1 MSLLDAIRTVIAKYA
16 DFEGRAGRAEF
27 WWWFLF
33 VVLGHA
39 AFGVFSVIPV
49 GVEGASLGSILT
61 GLWSIATLLP
71 TLAVGVRRL
80 RDADYTWQ
88 NIFWLLVP
96 IGGLIVLAIY
106 WSKPSTAAAE
116 VAPAPQS
123 T

>member
-1 MSLLDAIRTVIAKYA
+1 MSFLDALRTVIAKYA

-27 WWWFLF
+27 WWWMLF
-33 VVLGHA
+33 IALGHA

-61 GLWSIATLLP
+61 GLWTIATLLP

-80 RDADYTWQ
+80 RDAEYTWQ
-88 NIFWLLVP
+88 NIFWILVP

-106 WSKPSTAAAE
+106 WSKPSTAVTE
-116 VAPAPQS
+116 PQA

>member
-1 MSLLDAIRTVIAKYA
+1 VSFFDALRTVIAKYA

-27 WWWFLF
+27 WWWMLF
-33 VVLGHA
+33 IALGHA

-61 GLWSIATLLP
+61 GLWTIATLLP

-80 RDADYTWQ
+80 RDAEYTWQ
-88 NIFWLLVP
+88 NIFWILVP

-106 WSKPSTAAAE
+106 WAKPSTAVTE
-116 VAPAPQS
+116 PQA